1 MAIIVKSPS
10 WEHYPRG
17 NLESFKSGGT
27 QAPIGKKNST
37 DISVNPCILMHGLCV
52 IELGERRFVTP
63 RPFTVE
69 NNSQEVELTGGWHSQ
84 EVELTGAWHSQEV

>member
-1 MAIIVKSPS
+1 
-10 WEHYPRG
+10 
-17 NLESFKSGGT
+17 
-27 QAPIGKKNST
+27 
-37 DISVNPCILMHGLCV
+37 MHELCV

-63 RPFTVE
+63 RPLTVE

>member
-1 MAIIVKSPS
+1 
-10 WEHYPRG
+10 
-17 NLESFKSGGT
+17 
-27 QAPIGKKNST
+27 
-37 DISVNPCILMHGLCV
+37 MHGLCV

-69 NNSQEVELTGGWHSQ
+69 KNSQEVELTGGWHSQ